1 MGYLG
6 TPPQSGFITTSKQRV
21 TSSTNNYVDL
31 DHAISSIADV
41 IVFVNF
47 VKQDTTNLTLTTSTR
62 ITLGGTLV
70 SSDIVEIHY
79 LGKAVNTQTPATGTV
94 TADALAGSIGLDKLS
109 ATGTKSSSTF
119 LRGDNTFAEAGGGEL
134 VFIDKNISTSG
145 GTYATMDN
153 VFSSTYQNYVAFI
166 GLSTS
171 VENDVFFNYR
181 VGDAGSTSLS
191 EDASYKYAGRTAK
204 SGAADATSNYGN
216 NGDKVQFT
224 HGSNANDNRLSAVTA
239 TMYFYTPYSTSF
251 MARSTYTYFYQNS
264 SAEVRGGAGGM
275 LYGYLTA
282 PKTGFSFYT
291 SGGTIDEINIRVYGI
306 KDN

>member
-1 MGYLG
+1 MAL
-6 TPPQSGFITTSKQRV
+6 SKI
-21 TSSTNNYVDL
+21 DL
-31 DHAISSIADV
+31 DKAGVTGTLPTS
-41 IVFVNF
+41 NL
-47 VKQDTTNLTLTTSTR
+47 DTVGVAQ
-62 ITLGGTLV
+62 GGTGLT
-70 SSDIVEIHY
+70 SGTTDQF
-79 LGKAVNTQTPATGTV
+79 LKFTGT
-94 TADALAGSIGLDKLS
+94 TTLASAADNA
-109 ATGTKSSSTF
+109 
-119 LRGDNTFAEAGGGEL
+119 GEL

-171 VENDVFFNYR
+171 VENDVYFNYR
-181 VGDAGSTSLS
+181 VGASGSTSLS
-191 EDASYKYAGRTAK
+191 EDASYKYAGVTAATN
-204 SGAADATSNYGN
+204 SADSTSNYGN
-216 NGDKVQFT
+216 NGDKCQIT
-224 HGSNANDNRLSAVTA
+224 HGSNANDNRLSAFTG

-264 SAEVRGGAGGM
+264 SADVRGGAGGM

-282 PKTGFSFYT
+282 EKTGFSFYT